1 MARRKSD
8 IAARLPIRRG
18 LGEAEAAIYIG
29 LGSTKFRELVEDG
42 RMPRPR
48 LIDGTRAWDIEELD
62 AAFRDLPR
70 ESGRDCVEGPN
81 PWHT

>member
-1 MARRKSD
+1 MARRKAD

-18 LGEAEAAIYIG
+18 LGEAEAALYVGIG
-29 LGSTKFRELVEDG
+29 ATKFRELVEDG

-48 LIDGTRAWDIEELD
+48 RLDGVRLWDIDALD
-62 AAFRDLPR
+62 AAFRELPIDGDR
-70 ESGRDCVEGPN
+70 ATHVGPN